1 MSLFFAKIHWGNF
14 LYAYARSLVCPVQ
27 HASATVANRW
37 LKRFRPIHFE
47 EAFTYD
53 EWVRLRDETWSEWAA
68 IEAIIPPTGW
78 RRDLFG
84 RTVDFRRIAM
94 QHLCKEYLAHR
105 RLVRYIERLGGEDAW
120 LADSMALRYI
130 RSMGKVHGLDVDGK
144 VRLARGA
151 WLWDLVY
158 LWGRNL
164 GWAAYLVVQA
174 WSALRSGQCSA
185 GADLLHEGLA
195 VSESGSGPHEL
206 SFAWIEE
213 RGLCP
218 PDRIIYVLAGRP
230 RRWSPNVLQRYA
242 LLRGLGWETV
252 FRALG
257 HGARFLLLGI
267 LRAGKVQKVLLTE
280 FCLRSVAPYLN
291 AERRKVRTYLT
302 TISACSPEHPSVA
315 LYNAMGV
322 RTILWAYGANTAL
335 FNQRYLSPE
344 RHFHSAHMETAEC
357 WLWSEHHLSL
367 WRSGEILPSR
377 IRYRLIGPAMMA
389 DASPCLVGRAESR
402 RRFLGIDDT
411 GSTAR
416 RTVAVFDLNP
426 VNKEGQKVLQ
436 LGPLPITEE
445 FVEAFYQQLLR
456 LLEALPDIRL
466 LVKTKRQDHP
476 HRLKPPAQKRLV
488 DPSNEWV
495 RTGRVINLAPDTN
508 PYIPIGAAD
517 LTIGVP
523 FTSPVLAGLHFGRP
537 GLFHDPLGTALR
549 HHYHALDAIVSH
561 GYGDLEKK
569 VRYWLYD
576 CTPEAFQTFLDRPE
590 TQRFLGPHPGVD
602 PAEEFGKALWGE
614 SFTLPP
620 ATGGMSHARDNDGN
634 RVPADSRTCTSSAR

>member
-1 MSLFFAKIHWGNF
+1 MQGQKGTDLNLCFAKIHWGNF
-14 LYAYARSLVCPVQ
+14 FYAYTQSFVYPVYFTC
-27 HASATVANRW
+27 SNVPKRW
-37 LKRFRPIHFE
+37 LKRFQPIHFE
-47 EAFTYD
+47 QVFSYD
-53 EWVRLRDETWSEWAA
+53 EWTRLRSEIWTEWAA
-68 IEAIIPPTGW
+68 IIASTSPAGW
-78 RRDLFG
+78 RMRLFDL
-84 RTVDFRRIAM
+84 TVDFYRIAL
-94 QHLCKEYLAHR
+94 QHLSKDYFAHR
-105 RLVRYIERLGGEDAW
+105 CLVRYIERSASTEVCQI
-120 LADSMALRYI
+120 ADSMALRYL
-130 RSMGKVHGLDVDGK
+130 RSVVKDAGIDLDNKTRV
-144 VRLARGA
+144 AASA
-151 WLWDLVY
+151 WAWDVLY
-158 LWGRNL
+158 IWGRNV
-164 GWAAYLVVQA
+164 GWAAYLILQA
-174 WSALRSGQCSA
+174 LSALCSRRNQTTSEI
-185 GADLLHEGLA
+185 LHEGLSYA
-195 VSESGSGPHEL
+195 ESGLGQREL
-206 SFAWIEE
+206 SFSWIQE
-213 RGLCP
+213 RGVCSPGQILFVL
-218 PDRIIYVLAGRP
+218 PDHPKRER
-230 RRWSPNVLQRYA
+230 PNVLRRHA
-242 LLRGLGWETV
+242 MLCGLGWRAAFRTV
-252 FRALG
+252 A
-257 HGARFLLLGI
+257 HGVRLLIKGVRDASRLEV
-267 LRAGKVQKVLLTE
+267 AMLTE
-280 FCLRSVAPYLN
+280 FGLRCVSPHLF
-291 AERRKVRTYLT
+291 AERRRIQTYLT
-302 TISACSPEHPSVA
+302 TISACWPEHPSVA
-315 LYNAMGV
+315 LYNALGV
-322 RTILWAYGANTAL
+322 RTILWAYGANIAL
-335 FNQRYLSPE
+335 FNQGTLSAQ
-344 RHFHSAHMETAEC
+344 RQFYSAHMETKEC

-537 GLFHDPLGTALR
+537 GLFHDPLGTALC
-549 HHYHALDAIVSH
+549 HHYHALDAIISH
-561 GYGDLEKK
+561 GHEDLEKK
-569 VRYWLYD
+569 VRYWLYE
-576 CTPEAFQTFLDRPE
+576 CPEETFQAFLNRPE
-590 TQRFLGPHPGVD
+590 TRRFLGPHSGAD

-614 SFTLPP
+614 DFIL
-620 ATGGMSHARDNDGN
+620 GR
-634 RVPADSRTCTSSAR
+634 R